1 MRSLCIFKTFRQKVH
16 LNLYRTTYILIIL
29 GLLLIPT
36 DGITQEKSDL
46 LIVLP
51 VSDDFQ
57 ANIPVGADPKLS
69 GSGNDIIVVGMLDMP
84 YFSVQKTSQ
93 VSLSDADGV
102 PVPLWIDASSLYSE
116 FDDGTINLMR
126 IAFLIPKA
134 NLEKGALRISWGDGI
149 TSENRM
155 VDHIDLYLESRGQ
168 YRTFVCE
175 EQPRENDAANYSS
188 SVVVIVDDKAD
199 IYFLWYLLPIVLI
212 FILLFV
218 RKALGR

>member
-1 MRSLCIFKTFRQKVH
+1 MC
-16 LNLYRTTYILIIL
+16 LNLNRTTCILIIL
-29 GLLLIPT
+29 GVLLVST
-36 DGITQEKSDL
+36 DGIAEEKSDL
-46 LIVLP
+46 LVVKPI
-51 VSDDFQ
+51 SDDFLTDVH
-57 ANIPVGADPKLS
+57 VGPDPKLS
-69 GSGNDIIVVGMLDMP
+69 GADDGIIVVGLLDMP
-84 YFSVQKTSQ
+84 YFSVQEISQ
-93 VSLSDADGV
+93 VVLFDADGD

-126 IAFLIPKA
+126 IAFLIPEV
-134 NLEKGALRISWGDGI
+134 NLEKGALRISWGGDV
-149 TSENRM
+149 TSENQI
-155 VDHIDLYLESRGQ
+155 VDHIDLYQQSMDQ

-175 EQPRENDAANYSS
+175 EQPRGNDAANFSS

>member
-1 MRSLCIFKTFRQKVH
+1 MS
-16 LNLYRTTYILIIL
+16 LNLCRNTTIFIVLGILL
-29 GLLLIPT
+29 VSLNVMA
-36 DGITQEKSDL
+36 QEKSDL
-46 LIVLP
+46 LIVKP
-51 VSDDFQ
+51 FSEDFQ
-57 ANIPVGADPKLS
+57 TNIPVGTDPKLS
-69 GSGNDIIVVGMLDMP
+69 GSDHDILVVGMLDMP
-84 YFSVQKTSQ
+84 YFSIQEISQ
-93 VSLSDADGV
+93 VALSDADGV
-102 PVPLWIDASSLYSE
+102 PVSLWVDTSSLYSE

-126 IAFLIPKA
+126 IAFLIPEA
-134 NLEKGALRISWGDGI
+134 DLENGALRISWGDSV
-149 TSENRM
+149 TSENNI
-155 VDHIDLYLESRGQ
+155 VDHIDLYQESREK